1 MVVGATHEAAWR
13 NLASHLH
20 GEGRQNAK
28 DASFYWKPYTL
39 QTGFQDKLPAVAE
52 MPASTKLK
60 SNKM

>member
-1 MVVGATHEAAWR
+1 MVVGAAHEAAWR

-28 DASFYWKPYTL
+28 DASFYWKVYTL
-39 QTGFQDKLPAVAE
+39 QTGFQDKLPAVTE